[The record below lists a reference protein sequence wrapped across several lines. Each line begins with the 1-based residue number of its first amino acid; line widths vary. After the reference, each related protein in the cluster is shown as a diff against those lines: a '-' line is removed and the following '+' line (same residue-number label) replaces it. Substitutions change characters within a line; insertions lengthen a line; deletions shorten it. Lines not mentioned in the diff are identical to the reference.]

1 MSKRTFRRTAKVLHR
16 WCEDIH
22 SKQPDECVT
31 VYFNGPWILKI
42 RDLVSWLVRHREFEG
57 LDGREE
63 DFEWRLYRG
72 AY

>member
-1 MSKRTFRRTAKVLHR
+1 MSTRAFRRVAKALGR

-22 SKQPDECVT
+22 AKQPDECVT
-31 VYFNGPWILKI
+31 VYFN
-42 RDLVSWLVRHREFEG
+42 
-57 LDGREE
+57 GREE